1 MSNNELLTDD
11 YVAELLAQDAKDC
24 SLKYSAMGMEAF
36 RENKKPSSGL
46 KPNTRFLRH
55 IIRDTDAHNKALLA
69 KEAAESR
76 ARLSDLERVEEMRR
90 IKSNPDARDIRKRQ
104 MGDIRAILGH
114 KSRARDDD
122 DHERPKKRR
131 RSSERNKDKD
141 GRERRATQ
149 RRDDLFER
157 GGDSRRHH
165 GRLSER
171 DSDHNKHMSDRHKHK
186 RSRERG
192 YDDTSEEDDRKERR
206 RISKR
211 DRSRSPRKERKGRDE
226 RDERDERRHRQKHRS
241 HHRSPIRR
249 ISPKRDV
256 KHIPPRHDEDSDPL
270 EDFIGPPPPPNRR
283 GRGTIGG
290 AAELDRRFSDSYDP
304 KLDVQMDVDN
314 DEDPWDEAV
323 ESFRDRQKMRL
334 NQDQRMRDA
343 GFTDEQINRAKG
355 IEAMAEPHVVW
366 SKAGEKREWDKGK
379 GVGVGVGEDASND
392 DEEVFSGRRPTLFS
406 EEY

>member
-11 YVAELLAQDAKDC
+11 YVGELLAQDAKDC

-76 ARLSDLERVEEMRR
+76 ARLSDLERVEETRR

-104 MGDIRAILGH
+104 MGDIRAILGG
-114 KSRARDDD
+114 KSRARDNDN
-122 DHERPKKRR
+122 HERLKKRR
-131 RSSERNKDKD
+131 RSTERNKDED

-149 RRDDLFER
+149 RRDDLFES

-186 RSRERG
+186 SSRERG
-192 YDDTSEEDDRKERR
+192 YDDTSEEEDRKERR
-206 RISKR
+206 RISR
-211 DRSRSPRKERKGRDE
+211 RHRSRSPRK
-226 RDERDERRHRQKHRS
+226 ERDERRHRQKYRS

-256 KHIPPRHDEDSDPL
+256 KQTPPRHDEDSDPL
-270 EDFIGPPPPPNRR
+270 EDFIGPPLPPNHR

-304 KLDVQMDVDN
+304 KLDVRMDINN

-355 IEAMAEPHVVW
+355 IEATAEPHVVW

-379 GVGVGVGEDASND
+379 GLGVGEDVSND
-392 DEEVFSGRRPTLFS
+392 DEEVFSERRPTLFS

>member
-11 YVAELLAQDAKDC
+11 YVAELLAKDAKDC

-36 RENKKPSSGL
+36 RETKKPSSGL

-55 IIRDTDAHNKALLA
+55 IIKDTNAHNKALLA

-76 ARLSDLERVEEMRR
+76 ARLSDLDHVEEMRR

-104 MGDIRAILGH
+104 MGDIRAILGG
-114 KSRARDDD
+114 KNRARDDG
-122 DHERPKKRR
+122 DHERPKKWR
-131 RSSERNKDKD
+131 RSTERNKDKD

-149 RRDDLFER
+149 RGGDLFESS
-157 GGDSRRHH
+157 GDSRRHH

-186 RSRERG
+186 RSRGRG
-192 YDDTSEEDDRKERR
+192 YDDTSEEEDRKERR
-206 RISKR
+206 RISRR
-211 DRSRSPRKERKGRDE
+211 DRSRSPRKERDERNGRDE
-226 RDERDERRHRQKHRS
+226 CRHRQKHRS
-241 HHRSPIRR
+241 HDRSPIRR

-256 KHIPPRHDEDSDPL
+256 KHTPPRHDEDSDPL
-270 EDFIGPPPPPNRR
+270 EDFIGPPPPPNHR

-304 KLDVQMDVDN
+304 KLDVRMDMDN
-314 DEDPWDEAV
+314 NEDPWDEAV
-323 ESFRDRQKMRL
+323 ESFRDRQKMRQ

-355 IEAMAEPHVVW
+355 IEATAEPHVVW
-366 SKAGEKREWDKGK
+366 SKVGEKREWDKGK
-379 GVGVGVGEDASND
+379 GLGVGGDVSDHD
-392 DEEVFSGRRPTLFS
+392 DEVFSGRQPTLFS
-406 EEY
+406 EKY

>member
-76 ARLSDLERVEEMRR
+76 ARLSDLERVEETRR

-104 MGDIRAILGH
+104 MSDIRAILGG
-114 KSRARDDD
+114 KSRARDND
-122 DHERPKKRR
+122 DHERLKKRR
-131 RSSERNKDKD
+131 RSTERNKDKD

-149 RRDDLFER
+149 RRDDLFES

-165 GRLSER
+165 GRLSEQ
-171 DSDHNKHMSDRHKHK
+171 DSDHNKHLSDRHKHK

-192 YDDTSEEDDRKERR
+192 YDNTPEEEDRKERH
-206 RISKR
+206 RISR
-211 DRSRSPRKERKGRDE
+211 RHRSRSPRQERDE
-226 RDERDERRHRQKHRS
+226 RDGRDERRHRQQHRS

-256 KHIPPRHDEDSDPL
+256 KQTPPRHDEDSDPL
-270 EDFIGPPPPPNRR
+270 EDFIGPPPPPNHR

-304 KLDVQMDVDN
+304 KLDVRMDIDN

-355 IEAMAEPHVVW
+355 IEATAEPHVVW

-379 GVGVGVGEDASND
+379 GLGVGEDVSND
-392 DEEVFSGRRPTLFS
+392 DEKVFSERRPTLFS

>member
-36 RENKKPSSGL
+36 RETKKPSSGL

-76 ARLSDLERVEEMRR
+76 ARLSDLERVEETKR

-104 MGDIRAILGH
+104 MGDICAILGG
-114 KSRARDDD
+114 KSRARDDG
-122 DHERPKKRR
+122 DHDRPKKRR
-131 RSSERNKDKD
+131 RSTERNKDKD

-149 RRDDLFER
+149 RGGDLFKS
-157 GGDSRRHH
+157 GGESRRHH

-171 DSDHNKHMSDRHKHK
+171 DSDHNKHMSDRHRQK
-186 RSRERG
+186 RSRAPG
-192 YDDTSEEDDRKERR
+192 FDDTSEEENSRERR
-206 RISKR
+206 RVSRR
-211 DRSRSPRKERKGRDE
+211 DRSRSPRKERHERNGRDE
-226 RDERDERRHRQKHRS
+226 RRNRQKHRS

-270 EDFIGPPPPPNRR
+270 EDFIGPPPPPNHR

-304 KLDVQMDVDN
+304 KLDVRMDVDN

-343 GFTDEQINRAKG
+343 GFTDEEINRAKG
-355 IEAMAEPHVVW
+355 IEATAEPHVVW

-379 GVGVGVGEDASND
+379 GLGVGGDVSDED
-392 DEEVFSGRRPTLFS
+392 DEAFSGRQPTLFS